1 MTYLTGEAMLAKL
14 NELLTDEMTAMVRYL
29 HHSFMVFGP
38 NRFGI
43 RDYYRQQSTEAMA
56 HATLLGEKITA
67 LGGHP
72 TTQVHPVADPGIHT
86 WEQMFRENLQSE
98 KEALKKYEDL
108 YPQIDPSDVALED
121 LIRSIIIEETA
132 HIEDIEKMLRK
143 PE

>member
-1 MTYLTGEAMLAKL
+1 MTYLTGEALLARL
-14 NELLTDEMTAMVRYL
+14 NDLLAYEMTAMVRYL

-43 RDYYRQQSTEAMA
+43 RDYYRTQATEAMT
-56 HATLLGEKITA
+56 HATMLGEKITA

-72 TTQVHPVADPGIHT
+72 TTLVHPVEDPGVHT
-86 WEQMFRENLQSE
+86 WEQMFQENLQSE
-98 KEALKKYEDL
+98 REALRKYQDL
-108 YPQIDPSDVALED
+108 LPLIDPADVALED

-132 HIEDIEKMLRK
+132 HIEDIEKLLRR

>member
-1 MTYLTGEAMLAKL
+1 MTYLTGDDLIAKL
-14 NELLTDEMTAMVRYL
+14 NDLLADEMTAMVRYL

-43 RDYYRQQSTEAMA
+43 RDYYRMQANEAMT
-56 HATLLGEKITA
+56 HATQLGEKITA

-72 TTQVHPVADPGIHT
+72 TTRIHPIPDPGVHT

-98 KEALKKYEDL
+98 REALRKYEEL
-108 YPQIDPSDVALED
+108 LPQIDPANVALD
-121 LIRSIIIEETA
+121 QLIRNILIEETE
-132 HIEDIEKMLRK
+132 HIEDIEKLLRK